1 MKRLTGLIIGLSF
14 ILLCS
19 CNLDYFEDA
28 EIGDI
33 VFDPSV
39 ALPIGEISY
48 SVEELFEEL
57 NDASAEV
64 GTTDDNVVTLIYE
77 QQLQSQSATSFF
89 ALLDQ
94 NFGSTLAG
102 GTSVTNP
109 ASEVRFNVSDTF
121 EYDLSQRGNEAYD
134 SIYFDGGNLSVA
146 ISSNYN
152 VAINF
157 ELTFLSLFENGAPL
171 TANGSLTT
179 SNPNFDLN
187 QSLSGFR
194 GYFNT
199 DSNGDPSTDKFLV
212 SLDYEVVVP
221 SGGSVG
227 TTDDLQF
234 DLSISNTTFEAVYGD
249 VGTQDLTVSFDVAN
263 LDFFKQFDTGSITFA
278 DPSVGFIFQN
288 SFGFPLGVS
297 FPDFA
302 AIAADG
308 SII

>member
-1 MKRLTGLIIGLSF
+1 MGSNACGITISTNINMKRLTGLIIGLSF

-134 SIYFDGGNLSVA
+134 SIY
-146 ISSNYN
+146 I
-152 VAINF
+152 
-157 ELTFLSLFENGAPL
+157 
-171 TANGSLTT
+171 
-179 SNPNFDLN
+179 
-187 QSLSGFR
+187 
-194 GYFNT
+194 
-199 DSNGDPSTDKFLV
+199 
-212 SLDYEVVVP
+212 
-221 SGGSVG
+221 
-227 TTDDLQF
+227 
-234 DLSISNTTFEAVYGD
+234 
-249 VGTQDLTVSFDVAN
+249 
-263 LDFFKQFDTGSITFA
+263 
-278 DPSVGFIFQN
+278 
-288 SFGFPLGVS
+288 
-297 FPDFA
+297 
-302 AIAADG
+302 
-308 SII
+308 